1 VTETTSD
8 TTLAGVLSKLEGLL
22 AGVAPGQRGL
32 RTPCPEW
39 DVAALE
45 GHLIGWLRYFTS
57 RAKGEEPDPDPGATQ
72 AGEDPAGEFGATVAE
87 LLRALHAAEA
97 SGAEPASGQP
107 APAMLRTMLTGE
119 YVVHGWDLA
128 TATGQAVPFTDAEA
142 EVALG
147 MRSMLTPEARGS
159 MFGPELP
166 IADDAPALARLVA
179 FAGRRPG

>member
-1 VTETTSD
+1 MTETTND
-8 TTLAGVLSKLEGLL
+8 TTLEEVLGKLEGLL
-22 AGVAPGQRGL
+22 AGVAPGQRSL
-32 RTPCPEW
+32 PTPCSEW

-57 RAKGEEPDPDPGATQ
+57 RAKGEDPDPDPGATR
-72 AGEDPAGEFGATVAE
+72 AGDDPAGEFRAAAGE
-87 LLRALHAAEA
+87 LLPALQAAEA
-97 SGAEPASGQP
+97 SGVQP
-107 APAMLRTMLTGE
+107 AEGQLPPAMLRTMLTGE

-147 MRSMLTPEARGS
+147 LRSILTPESRGS

-166 IADDAPALARLVA
+166 IASDAPALARLLA
-179 FAGRRPG
+179 FAGRQSA